1 MRIESYGS
9 RLGLNFNTLGL
20 RDFPV
25 VPRRVKV
32 KGQNLPLPSET
43 MRHLFSTDRLLPQPS
58 SNSGFNSQIQRQRPL
73 YMRSSVQINEDMMAR
88 MIGEKR
94 MRIR

>member
-25 VPRRVKV
+25 VPWRVKV

-43 MRHLFSTDRLLPQPS
+43 MRHLFSTVKLLPQPS
-58 SNSGFNSQIQRQRPL
+58 SSSGFNSHVFQ
-73 YMRSSVQINEDMMAR
+73 EDEAWRFRLVMSLR
-88 MIGEKR
+88 GR
-94 MRIR
+94 